1 MSEREGGRRRRGERK
16 KGGMRVCI
24 IYKLRSVYSGRVYL
38 SIPSICLCA
47 GGSARVRQVG
57 EVCVFCD
64 SGEG

>member
-1 MSEREGGRRRRGERK
+1 VRGREEEERRER

-24 IYKLRSVYSGRVYL
+24 VYKLRFVYSGRVYL